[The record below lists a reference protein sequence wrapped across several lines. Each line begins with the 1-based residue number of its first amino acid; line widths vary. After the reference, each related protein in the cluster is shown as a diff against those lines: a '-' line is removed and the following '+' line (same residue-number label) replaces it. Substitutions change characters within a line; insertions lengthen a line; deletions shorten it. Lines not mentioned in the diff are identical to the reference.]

1 MLRDD
6 NGELI
11 NDYKC
16 DGCGAICEP
25 VLREMGFSYAG
36 THCTHG
42 NAGFH
47 SDKRMV
53 SDCCDDDF
61 SEVEYDDNDEAII

>member
-1 MLRDD
+1 MILTS
-6 NGELI
+6 E
-11 NDYKC
+11 YKC
-16 DGCGAICEP
+16 NGCSEICEP
-25 VLREMGFSYAG
+25 VLVDMGFSYSG

-42 NAGFH
+42 RSGFH

-61 SEVEYDDNDEAII
+61 EEVEHDEVMEQSA